1 MTDDTYIE
9 ADIHDSGAYYA
20 YGMNDYDGFTAP
32 PSLTIP
38 EARCWVKLEH
48 VSKIKTKFPID
59 DYSIQAYKGGGVVKE
74 TPARNPENH
83 SHELHV
89 HHPERGL
96 IMSKIIS
103 SIPSIRYTAD
113 VAYQLEP
120 NITVQG
126 TLKYVGTSRADGKDV
141 VRPLDRDDKGEM
153 TVTNVAVSASRK
165 SNGNSAFY
173 RTDDFDM
180 TPELQRAVD
189 HVRELVNQDCVGVDD

>member
-1 MTDDTYIE
+1 
-9 ADIHDSGAYYA
+9 
-20 YGMNDYDGFTAP
+20 
-32 PSLTIP
+32 
-38 EARCWVKLEH
+38 
-48 VSKIKTKFPID
+48 
-59 DYSIQAYKGGGVVKE
+59 
-74 TPARNPENH
+74 
-83 SHELHV
+83 
-89 HHPERGL
+89 
-96 IMSKIIS
+96 MSKIIS

-126 TLKYVGTSRADGKDV
+126 TLKYVGGRRELTARTLFV
-141 VRPLDRDDKGEM
+141 HLDRDDKGEM

-165 SNGNSAFY
+165 SNGNAAFY

>member
-1 MTDDTYIE
+1 
-9 ADIHDSGAYYA
+9 
-20 YGMNDYDGFTAP
+20 
-32 PSLTIP
+32 
-38 EARCWVKLEH
+38 
-48 VSKIKTKFPID
+48 
-59 DYSIQAYKGGGVVKE
+59 
-74 TPARNPENH
+74 
-83 SHELHV
+83 
-89 HHPERGL
+89 
-96 IMSKIIS
+96 MSKIIS

-126 TLKYVGTSRADGKDV
+126 TLKYAGGRRELAARTLFVH
-141 VRPLDRDDKGEM
+141 LDRDDKGKM